1 MVTFAIFT
9 SLVFIQNRTF
19 AKQYFENMIYRF
31 FIAFLLLSS
40 CKENA
45 KIENQESPLYKEV
58 MEIHDAV
65 MPEMSTIHTIKKD
78 LKAIETPGTK
88 DLILKNVKALDDA
101 DEAMMTWM
109 AEFKLPDDKSG
120 EAAYLESEKIKIS
133 KVSDAMYVSIKNGKQ
148 VLDSLKTLNSK

>member
-1 MVTFAIFT
+1 M
-9 SLVFIQNRTF
+9 
-19 AKQYFENMIYRF
+19 MYRIL
-31 FIAFLLLSS
+31 IAFLVLSS

-78 LKAIETPGTK
+78 LKAIETPETK

-101 DEAMMTWM
+101 DEAMMSWM

-120 EAAYLESEKIKIS
+120 ETAYLESEKIKIS
-133 KVSDAMYVSIKNGKQ
+133 KVSDAMYASIKNGKQ

>member
-1 MVTFAIFT
+1 
-9 SLVFIQNRTF
+9 
-19 AKQYFENMIYRF
+19 MIYRF

-109 AEFKLPDDKSG
+109 AEFKLPDDKSE

-133 KVSDAMYVSIKNGKQ
+133 KVSDAMYESIKNGKQ